1 MQFVPF
7 VPTQEQLFVMNLE
20 RSVVSGRQAAE
31 RVIEKFKKNN
41 LARFI
46 QSGTSSELSL
56 MKSLWMHHRLRA
68 VSFTFQGVDFT
79 IDLMNLCIS
88 GDLSTAAF
96 IMSQVTPDDMTQP
109 YHFLSQDV
117 INELRGIMAQEL

>member
-1 MQFVPF
+1 MQFIPSVLS
-7 VPTQEQLFVMNLE
+7 QEQAFNINLE
-20 RSVVSGRQAAE
+20 RNVSSGRLAAE

-46 QSGTSSELSL
+46 AAGMPQELSL
-56 MKSLWMHHRLRA
+56 MKSMWMHHRMRA
-68 VSFTFQGVDFT
+68 ITFTTGGVEFT
-79 IDLMNLCIS
+79 IDLLNLCIS

-96 IMSQVTPDDMTQP
+96 ILSQVAPDDMSQP